1 MSTATIPDV
10 RTSIHTE
17 NIVLPMGAVGVRA
30 LTEAQIVE
38 IVQRYEA
45 GESAPVLAA
54 AYGVSHTTV
63 GFHVKRRSTMRTAS
77 LAHTRH
83 ALRHDA
89 FDQLDPEV
97 EYWLGFL
104 FADGCIEERPGNR
117 QNALRLMLS
126 ARDVDHLEKFRGFLG
141 AGSQVRRQ
149 ATKKGYQAVVLV
161 VHSDRLTGR
170 LRAYGRYDGDID
182 QRLLDSVDFWRGVVD
197 GDGSLGL
204 YERTALKKYGY
215 GPQPAISLAGSE
227 RLVSQFRDFV
237 SMSLGLNRIQM
248 YPHPGSVSVS
258 WEWIQAQ
265 RIIDLLYRGAIV
277 SLDRKQAIADQISVV
292 SDGKKS
298 GFSDFSRLTW
308 LTNREER

>member
-10 RTSIHTE
+10 RTSIHRE

-149 ATKKGYQAVVLV
+149 AIKRGSQAAVLV
-161 VHSDRLTGR
+161 VYSDRLTGR

-215 GPQPAISLAGSE
+215 GPQPSISLCGSE
-227 RLVSQFRDFV
+227 RLVSQFRGFV
-237 SMSLGLNRIQM
+237 VARGLNPVQM
-248 YPHPGSVSVS
+248 RPLPGSVSVS
-258 WEWIQAQ
+258 WEWGQAQ
-265 RIIDLLYRGAIV
+265 RIIHLLYRGASV
-277 SLDRKQAIADQISVV
+277 SLDRKQAIADQISVI
-292 SDGKKS
+292 SGGKKS
-298 GFSDFSRLTW
+298 DLSYYSRLTW